1 MSSHPSLLMMSND
14 MHSDVSMPVA
24 SDMAI
29 ATDQSTSL
37 LWLRP
42 ITIDFL
48 MNRDLEHINLFNI
61 LHNMIA
67 ND

>member
-1 MSSHPSLLMMSND
+1 MSSHPSLLMMSSD
-14 MHSDVSMPVA
+14 MHSDVSMLVA
-24 SDMAI
+24 SDMAVAI
-29 ATDQSTSL
+29 DQSTSL

-48 MNRDLEHINLFNI
+48 MNRDLEHIDLFNI